1 MTIEVFELEPIL
13 DNPLFEGFAS
23 GDTPSLLG
31 RNSIHDDFFPELS
44 VAATWDWSLVPLS
57 KIWKPLVVEGRVRSF
72 NDFPCLDLMTPAFSR
87 RAVDVLRDFL
97 EPNGELLPLVHPA
110 GEYYAYNCLKIV
122 EVVDREKTKARW
134 YNDDPRMTSNVT
146 FFSLFPERLSGLSI
160 FRMRQMS
167 MRCFVTTLFVERAVA
182 AGLNGF
188 HFKKVWPFP
197 EGVDYWDE
205 DKKSRKAASLVRTNS
220 GAKDI
225 KAESLILKLPLEG
238 LKLSKEEKTRI
249 AEIEDDLDAILFT
262 PTLESPYFGSLEG
275 KKTSKGITKLYL
287 SCPDSRKLYERLA
300 NWLNSLKWSPRPKV
314 IVRTNP
320 YDDVRNEGQE
330 ISV

>member
-1 MTIEVFELEPIL
+1 MTIEVFELERIL

-44 VAATWDWSLVPLS
+44 VAATWDWNLVPLS

-122 EVVDREKTKARW
+122 EVIDREKTKARW
-134 YNDDPRMTSNVT
+134 YNDDPRMTSHVT
-146 FFSLFPERLSGLSI
+146 FFSLIPERLKGLSI

-167 MRCFVTTLFVERAVA
+167 MRCFVTTPFVERAIA

-188 HFKKVWPFP
+188 HFMKVWPFP

-205 DKKSRKAASLVRTNS
+205 DKKSRRAASLVRTES

-225 KAESLILKLPLEG
+225 KAESMILQLPLAG
-238 LKLSKEEKTRI
+238 LKLSKEEKLRI
-249 AEIEDDLDAILFT
+249 AAIEDEIDALLFT
-262 PTLESPYFGSLEG
+262 PTLETPYCGSLEG
-275 KKTSKGITKLYL
+275 KKTSKGVTKIYL
-287 SCPDSRKLYERLA
+287 SCPNSQQLFQKLA
-300 NWLNSLKWSPRPKV
+300 DWLNTLKWSPRPKV
-314 IVRTNP
+314 IVRTIP